1 MLEIKK
7 IYLDEN
13 LDIVDG
19 NRGYY
24 IYFERIGHRFS
35 RIEEIVHPDERNHF
49 LSLLKTPDESKS
61 HILRF
66 KKNTEEYRYN
76 TVKIS
81 YELYNG
87 TTLRCVQLIDIYDS
101 FDIVEEFCTEEEKMR
116 AAMGLLDDTFFFYDK
131 SKNLFKIVHY
141 HDGKCYTDFNIDI
154 DVWKQQMLEGKYV
167 AAGSKA
173 EFIKMVDN
181 LKECYTKT
189 YVNLT
194 GSFRTQGKIV
204 ENLDFIGTRFEKN
217 GNISVVGRIVPGA
230 QFAGS
235 QETSNLLEELK
246 FDPLTKCYN
255 KKNITDYAIKKFS
268 APPDS
273 DRAALVIVDLDHFK
287 PVNDAYGHL
296 AGDKVLE
303 QTGEL
308 LRNIVGENGV
318 VGRYGGDEFL
328 IVMGNVTDEVTLR
341 GILQS
346 ILVNVRSK
354 FETSFDDIKVTTSI
368 GASVFPDN
376 GESFDELFK
385 KADFCL
391 YRAKDKGRD
400 RYVFYRP
407 DLHEALY
414 LKAVEATAGVKYQGR
429 DVLELQ
435 CMSAFLQDVGSR
447 PFKAI
452 RNILNH
458 MCETYNLNDVSI
470 YYGED
475 LIRVYTAGKIRE
487 NDTKADYI
495 HLPGFKKAL
504 AKEKFIRMDFPE
516 DIKADAKDFRDLI
529 VSRGIKSTLQC
540 ILGTADD
547 IKGLVTFNRTK
558 ESSQWAE
565 YEVNCALMF
574 ASTFNLLPESVK
586 VDFALYSKL
595 KSEAK

>member
-1 MLEIKK
+1 MIEVKK
-7 IYLDEN
+7 IYLDKN

-35 RIEEIVHPDERNHF
+35 RIEEIVHPDERNYF
-49 LSLLKTPDESKS
+49 ISLLRDPSKANNE
-61 HILRF
+61 ILRF

-76 TVKIS
+76 TVEIS
-81 YELYNG
+81 NELYNG
-87 TTLRCVQLIDIYDS
+87 TLLLCVELVDVYDG
-101 FDIVEEFCTEEEKMR
+101 FELVDEFLLEDEKLK

-131 SKNLFKIVHY
+131 QTNFFKIVHY
-141 HDGKCYTDFNIDI
+141 HDGKCHTDFNIDL
-154 DVWKQQMLEGKYV
+154 DLWKRQMIEDSFV
-167 AAGSKA
+167 AQNS
-173 EFIKMVDN
+173 EVDFCKMIES
-181 LKECYTKT
+181 LKECHSKI
-189 YVNLT
+189 YVNLS

-204 ENLDFIGTRFEKN
+204 ESLDFIGTRFEKDDKLF
-217 GNISVVGRIVPGA
+217 IVGRIVVNSA
-230 QFAGS
+230 ISAS
-235 QETSNLLEELK
+235 QDTSNLLEELK
-246 FDPLTKCYN
+246 IDALTKCYN
-255 KKNITDYAIKKFS
+255 KKTITEYAVKKFS
-268 APPDS
+268 LPHGGN
-273 DRAALVIVDLDHFK
+273 RVALIIVDLDHFK

-308 LRNIVGENGV
+308 LRNIAGENGV

-328 IVMGNVTDEVTLR
+328 IVMNSVQNEITLR

-346 ILVNVRSK
+346 VLVNSKSK
-354 FETSFDDIKVTTSI
+354 FENAFGDIKITTSI
-368 GASVFPDN
+368 GAAVFPDDGN
-376 GESFDELFK
+376 SFDELFK

-400 RYVFYRP
+400 RYVFYRA

-414 LKAVEATAGVKYQGR
+414 LKAVEATSGVKYQGR

-435 CMSAFLQDVGSR
+435 CMADFMRDLSSC

-458 MCETYNLNDVSI
+458 MCETYNLNDITI

-475 LIRVYTAGKIRE
+475 LQRIYTAGNKRNGME
-487 NDTKADYI
+487 KADFVS
-495 HLPGFKKAL
+495 LPGFGKSL
-504 AKEKFIRMDFPE
+504 GKEKFIRMDFPE
-516 DIKADAKDFRDLI
+516 DIKDESKDFRDAI
-529 VSRGIKSTLQC
+529 VSRGIKSMILC
-540 ILGTADD
+540 VLGTVDD
-547 IKGLVTFNRTK
+547 IKGVVMFDKTK

-574 ASTFNLLPESVK
+574 ASTYSLLPESVK

-595 KSEAK
+595 KD

>member
-204 ENLDFIGTRFEKN
+204 ENLDFIGTRKKRKYFR
-217 GNISVVGRIVPGA
+217 GGA
-230 QFAGS
+230 HCPRR
-235 QETSNLLEELK
+235 T
-246 FDPLTKCYN
+246 
-255 KKNITDYAIKKFS
+255 
-268 APPDS
+268 
-273 DRAALVIVDLDHFK
+273 
-287 PVNDAYGHL
+287 
-296 AGDKVLE
+296 
-303 QTGEL
+303 
-308 LRNIVGENGV
+308 
-318 VGRYGGDEFL
+318 
-328 IVMGNVTDEVTLR
+328 
-341 GILQS
+341 
-346 ILVNVRSK
+346 VR
-354 FETSFDDIKVTTSI
+354 
-368 GASVFPDN
+368 
-376 GESFDELFK
+376 
-385 KADFCL
+385 
-391 YRAKDKGRD
+391 R
-400 RYVFYRP
+400 
-407 DLHEALY
+407 
-414 LKAVEATAGVKYQGR
+414 
-429 DVLELQ
+429 
-435 CMSAFLQDVGSR
+435 
-447 PFKAI
+447 
-452 RNILNH
+452 
-458 MCETYNLNDVSI
+458 
-470 YYGED
+470 
-475 LIRVYTAGKIRE
+475 
-487 NDTKADYI
+487 
-495 HLPGFKKAL
+495 LPG
-504 AKEKFIRMDFPE
+504 
-516 DIKADAKDFRDLI
+516 
-529 VSRGIKSTLQC
+529 
-540 ILGTADD
+540 
-547 IKGLVTFNRTK
+547 
-558 ESSQWAE
+558 
-565 YEVNCALMF
+565 
-574 ASTFNLLPESVK
+574 NLKPSGG
-586 VDFALYSKL
+586 A
-595 KSEAK
+595 